1 MELVPVIRGSMQC
14 MSVTVKNSKVKG
26 PELRYLVLDPL
37 IGELVIFLSVKNF
50 LENKTDKADVIRLT
64 KICMASHG
72 FNQDLARKHLNTIE
86 ITFPSDSVLLY
97 LACYDQDQLK
107 KWLTGI

>member
-72 FNQDLARKHLNTIE
+72 FNQDLARKHLNKIE